1 MLSRLCALWL
11 VTLIVLP
18 FTAPFS
24 ACGDAPSSRSHS
36 PARSLADSATSH
48 ALPVARA
55 VVRAKHAVSATDARL
70 ELQLPQA
77 AERIHHVVFSRQFVA
92 APLEPPLRI

>member
-24 ACGDAPSSRSHS
+24 TCDAPSSPSQS
-36 PARSLADSATSH
+36 YARSLADTATSH

-55 VVRAKHAVSATDARL
+55 VVRVKLAVSATGARL

-77 AERIHHVVFSRQFVA
+77 AGRIRHVLFSRQFVA
-92 APLEPPLRI
+92 VPLAPHLRI